1 MRRHQF
7 KGTTY
12 GMKGGEGANKGKKLV
27 RYEAQ
32 DPSGKFHVAGMMHEP
47 ATAPRTAYVRFL
59 QSIDTLV
66 DGKPAWKASGVR
78 TEPHEEWGGVWVEG
92 KRFG

>member
-12 GMKGGEGANKGKKLV
+12 GMKGGEGANKGKKRI
-27 RYEAQ
+27 RYEAEAP
-32 DPSGKFHVAGMMHEP
+32 DGSFHIASMMHEA
-47 ATAPRTAYVRFL
+47 ATAPRTAWVRFL
-59 QSIDTLV
+59 PEP
-66 DGKPAWKASGVR
+66 DGTWKASGVR
-78 TEPHEEWGGVWVEG
+78 EEKQDWGTESVWVEG

>member
-12 GMKGGEGANKGKKLV
+12 GMKGGEGANKGKKRI
-27 RYEAQ
+27 RYEAEAP
-32 DPSGKFHVAGMMHEP
+32 DGSFHIASMMHEA
-47 ATAPRTAYVRFL
+47 ATAPRTAWVRF
-59 QSIDTLV
+59 IEGIA
-66 DGKPAWKASGVR
+66 DGKSVWKPVAVR
-78 TEPHEEWGGVWVEG
+78 TEPHEGWGGVWVEG